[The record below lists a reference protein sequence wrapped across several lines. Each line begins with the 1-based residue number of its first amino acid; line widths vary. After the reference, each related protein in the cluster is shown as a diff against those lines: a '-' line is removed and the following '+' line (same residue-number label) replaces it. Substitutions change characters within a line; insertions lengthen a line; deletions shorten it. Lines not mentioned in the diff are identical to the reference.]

1 MKSFPEY
8 FKVSVEVQ
16 GALSEKRPIV
26 ALETTVL
33 THGLPY
39 PSNLDLA
46 HDMEHAVRRAGA
58 LPATIGVLDGKVW
71 VGLDQDQIER
81 LATPGDKVK
90 ISIRDFG
97 SAIAHRYSGGITVA
111 GTLFAAHQAGIQVFA
126 TGGIGGV
133 HRKVDP
139 GGTAFDISADLP
151 ALAHYP
157 VAVVCAGAKAILDL
171 PATLEYLE
179 TMAVPVIG
187 YGTSEFPAF
196 YSRSSGLKLHH
207 RVDTPGEA
215 AALVQAQWSLGLPSA
230 VLICVPVPTTVAL
243 DGEAI
248 DHVIQQALQEAFRKG
263 ITGPAV
269 TPFLL
274 ERVSALSGGDSL
286 KANLGLLLNNA
297 QVAAQIACAC

>member
-1 MKSFPEY
+1 MKSLPDY
-8 FKVSVEVQ
+8 FQVSAEVQ
-16 GALSEKRPIV
+16 AALLEKRPIV

-39 PSNLDLA
+39 PGNLDLA
-46 HDMEHAVRRAGA
+46 NDMEQVVRRAGA
-58 LPATIGVLDGKVW
+58 LPATIGVLDGIVW
-71 VGLDQDQIER
+71 VGLDQNQIER

-90 ISIRDFG
+90 ISLRDFG
-97 SAIAHRYSGGITVA
+97 TAVAKQDSGGTTVA
-111 GTLFAAHQAGIQVFA
+111 GTLFAAHQVGIQIFA

-133 HRKVDP
+133 HRQLGP
-139 GGTAFDISADLP
+139 RGTAFDISADLP
-151 ALAHYP
+151 ALARYP

-196 YSRSSGLKLHH
+196 YSRSSDLKLHH
-207 RVDTPGEA
+207 RVDTPSEA
-215 AALVQAQWSLGLPSA
+215 AALARAHWSLGLKSA
-230 VLICVPVPTTVAL
+230 MLICAPVPADVAL
-243 DGEAI
+243 DGNEI
-248 DHVIQQALQEAFRKG
+248 DHIIQQALHESFAKG

-269 TPFLL
+269 TPYLL

-286 KANLGLLLNNA
+286 QANLELLLNNA
-297 QVAAQIACAC
+297 QIAAQIACAG

>member
-151 ALAHYP
+151 ALALYP

-230 VLICVPVPTTVAL
+230 VLICVPVPTNVAL

-274 ERVSALSGGDSL
+274 ERVTALSGGDSL
-286 KANLGLLLNNA
+286 QANLGLLLNNA

>member
-1 MKSFPEY
+1 MKSLPDY
-8 FKVSVEVQ
+8 FQVSAEVQ
-16 GALSEKRPIV
+16 AALLEKRPIV

-39 PSNLDLA
+39 PGNLDLA
-46 HDMEHAVRRAGA
+46 NDMEQVVRRAGA
-58 LPATIGVLDGKVW
+58 LPATIGVLDGIVW
-71 VGLDQDQIER
+71 VGLDQNQIER

-90 ISIRDFG
+90 ISLRDFS
-97 SAIAHRYSGGITVA
+97 SAVAKQDSGGTTVA
-111 GTLFAAHQAGIQVFA
+111 GTLFAAHQVGIQIFA

-133 HRKVDP
+133 HRQLGP
-139 GGTAFDISADLP
+139 RGTAFDISADLP
-151 ALAHYP
+151 ALARYP

-196 YSRSSGLKLHH
+196 YSRSSDLKLHH
-207 RVDTPGEA
+207 RVDTPSEA
-215 AALVQAQWSLGLPSA
+215 AALARAHWSLGLKSA
-230 VLICVPVPTTVAL
+230 MLICAPVPADVAL
-243 DGEAI
+243 DGNEI
-248 DHVIQQALQEAFRKG
+248 DHIIQQALHESFAKG

-269 TPFLL
+269 TPYLL

-286 KANLGLLLNNA
+286 QANLELLLNNA
-297 QVAAQIACAC
+297 QIAAKIACAG

>member
-1 MKSFPEY
+1 MKSLPDY
-8 FKVSVEVQ
+8 FQVSAEVQ
-16 GALSEKRPIV
+16 AALLEKRPIV

-39 PSNLDLA
+39 PGNLDLA
-46 HDMEHAVRRAGA
+46 NDMEQVVRRAGA
-58 LPATIGVLDGKVW
+58 LPATIGVLDGIVW
-71 VGLDQDQIER
+71 VGLDQNQIER

-90 ISIRDFG
+90 ISLRDFG
-97 SAIAHRYSGGITVA
+97 TAVAKRDSGGTTVA
-111 GTLFAAHQAGIQVFA
+111 GTLFAAHQVGIQIFA

-133 HRKVDP
+133 HRQLGP
-139 GGTAFDISADLP
+139 RGTAFDISADLP
-151 ALAHYP
+151 ALARYP

-196 YSRSSGLKLHH
+196 YSRSSDLKLHH
-207 RVDTPGEA
+207 RVDTPSEA
-215 AALVQAQWSLGLPSA
+215 AALARAHWSLGLKSA
-230 VLICVPVPTTVAL
+230 MLICAPVPADVAL
-243 DGEAI
+243 DGNEI
-248 DHVIQQALQEAFRKG
+248 DHIIQQALHESFAKG

-269 TPFLL
+269 TPYLL

-286 KANLGLLLNNA
+286 KANLELLLNNA
-297 QVAAQIACAC
+297 QIAAQIACAG

>member
-1 MKSFPEY
+1 MKSLPDY
-8 FKVSVEVQ
+8 FQVSAEVQ
-16 GALSEKRPIV
+16 AALLEKRPIV

-39 PSNLDLA
+39 PGNLDLA
-46 HDMEHAVRRAGA
+46 NDMEQVVRRAGA
-58 LPATIGVLDGKVW
+58 LPATIGVLDGIVW
-71 VGLDQDQIER
+71 VGLDQNQIER

-90 ISIRDFG
+90 ISLRDFS
-97 SAIAHRYSGGITVA
+97 SAVAKQDSGGTTVA
-111 GTLFAAHQAGIQVFA
+111 GTLFAAHQVGIQIFA

-133 HRKVDP
+133 HRQLGP
-139 GGTAFDISADLP
+139 RGTAFDISADLP
-151 ALAHYP
+151 ALARYP

-196 YSRSSGLKLHH
+196 YSRSSDLKLHH

-215 AALVQAQWSLGLPSA
+215 AALVRAHWSLGLKSA
-230 VLICVPVPTTVAL
+230 MLICAPVPADVAL
-243 DGEAI
+243 DGNEI
-248 DHVIQQALQEAFRKG
+248 DHIIQQALHESFAKG

-269 TPFLL
+269 TPYLL

-286 KANLGLLLNNA
+286 QANLELLLNNA
-297 QVAAQIACAC
+297 QIAAKIACAG

>member
-230 VLICVPVPTTVAL
+230 VLICVPVPTNVAL

-274 ERVSALSGGDSL
+274 ERVTALSGGDSL
-286 KANLGLLLNNA
+286 QANLGLLLNNA

>member
-1 MKSFPEY
+1 
-8 FKVSVEVQ
+8 
-16 GALSEKRPIV
+16 
-26 ALETTVL
+26 
-33 THGLPY
+33 
-39 PSNLDLA
+39 
-46 HDMEHAVRRAGA
+46 MEHAVRRAGA

-111 GTLFAAHQAGIQVFA
+111 GTLFAARQAGIQVFA

-133 HRKVDP
+133 HRKVEP
-139 GGTAFDISADLP
+139 SGTAFDISADLP

-196 YSRSSGLKLHH
+196 YSRSSGLKLRH

-215 AALVQAQWSLGLPSA
+215 AALIRAHWSLGLASA
-230 VLICVPVPTTVAL
+230 VLICVPVPEAVAL

-248 DHVIQQALQEAFRKG
+248 DHIIQQALQEAFRKG

-286 KANLGLLLNNA
+286 QANLGLLLNNA

>member
-1 MKSFPEY
+1 MKSLPENI
-8 FKVSVEVQ
+8 KVSVEVQ
-16 GALSEKRPIV
+16 GALSENRPIV

-46 HDMEHAVRRAGA
+46 HNMEYTVQEAGA
-58 LPATIGVLDGKVW
+58 IPATIGVLDGVIW
-71 VGLDQDQIER
+71 IGLDQDQIER
-81 LATPGDKVK
+81 LAVPGDKVK

-97 SAIAHRYSGGITVA
+97 SAIALRSSGGTTVA
-111 GTLFAAHQAGIQVFA
+111 GTLFAAHQVGIQVIA

-133 HRKVDP
+133 HRKVEP
-139 GGTAFDISADLP
+139 GGMAFDISADLP

-196 YSRSSGLKLHH
+196 YSRSSGLNLHH

-215 AALVQAQWSLGLPSA
+215 AALVQAHWSLDLASA
-230 VLICVPVPTTVAL
+230 VLICVPVPEAVAL
-243 DGEAI
+243 DGEAM
-248 DHVIQQALQEAFRKG
+248 DHIIQQALQDAFRKA
-263 ITGPAV
+263 ITGSAV

-286 KANLGLLLNNA
+286 QANLGLLLNNA

>member
-1 MKSFPEY
+1 MKSLPVF
-8 FKVSVEVQ
+8 FQVSAEVQ
-16 GALSEKRPIV
+16 DALLEKSPVV

-46 HDMEHAVRRAGA
+46 HDMEQAVRQAGA
-58 LPATIGVLDGKVW
+58 LPATIGILEGKVW

-81 LATPGDKVK
+81 LAAPGDKVK

-97 SAIAHRYSGGITVA
+97 TAIANRKSGGTTVA
-111 GTLFAAHQAGIQVFA
+111 GTLFAAHQVGIQVFA

-133 HRKVDP
+133 HRIVDS

-151 ALAHYP
+151 ALARYP

-187 YGTSEFPAF
+187 YGTNELPAF
-196 YSRSSGLKLHH
+196 YSRSSGLKLQH

-215 AALVQAQWSLGLPSA
+215 AALIGAHWSLGLASA
-230 VLICVPVPTTVAL
+230 VLICVPVPMTVAL

-248 DHVIQQALQEAFRKG
+248 DDVIQTALQETFAKG

-269 TPFLL
+269 TPYLL
-274 ERVSALSGGDSL
+274 ERVSTLSGGDSMQ
-286 KANLGLLLNNA
+286 ANLGLLLNNA
-297 QVAAQIACAC
+297 LVAAQIACAS